1 MKNYLTLLL
10 VLTTTLLFCQHDIKI
25 KFELDTIL
33 NILKVDQQIELVEL
47 KKGKQDSIIL
57 LDWNNSFISKNTAL
71 AKSFA
76 EEYNN
81 KIHFAKEKERGF
93 TAIASIKNAKNN
105 ELNYYRLKGYEDII
119 VVKLDSL
126 DTTIKIKY
134 AIKVPSSK
142 FTGFGYTNSKDYYL
156 QYWHL
161 VPALNLDNWT
171 YYSNKN
177 LNDIPSSKY
186 NISSLEI
193 KTPNNFN
200 ITTELR
206 ETKGELSGSNG
217 FKYSFWES
225 NELYDPKIYIEKE
238 ESYNAIEAGNLVF
251 LKNKNK
257 ESYSLNKS
265 QLNKSTE
272 KVFDFLSKELNI
284 NNENKY
290 IFSDVDYDNNKIYDL
305 NIISKILQVYPENFI
320 YELQLLKVLLSK
332 VLDNSLIINPRSE
345 YWLKDGIQ
353 TYMMISYVEKFYPKI
368 SLAGSLSE
376 FPGLK
381 NLYASKLNYN
391 DKYFLAILHMHR
403 INNTQKL
410 SIPKDSLLKF
420 NETIANNYK
429 SGLLLYNL
437 STKIK
442 KLEFSQIISKT
453 LKMKNENS
461 ALFFK
466 NKINKHYDNNSSYL
480 DSLIDVKN
488 INHLNYYSETITI
501 KKSLN
506 HKPFKIKLVKD
517 IEDPNFNHI
526 YISPIISYKNI
537 YDGVNFGAEIHNKS
551 IFKREF
557 NYKFKPLYSTNSKLL
572 SGSAIIYNSKN
583 IRNKDLFL
591 VNYGIYANIISNNQ
605 NSLANIYSSFIN
617 FNFRKKNNLRSN
629 KRSSLGARF
638 LKITHDGEVITSPEY
653 QIFNLKYTSLNPGLI
668 NHKKWFIDYQLSKD
682 FSKISFS
689 YEFRRLYENNRELNV
704 RVFSGYF
711 INNKYNQTNSYFN
724 YSLDRPT
731 DYLYDYNYYGRS
743 ENNGFFSQ
751 QIIMAEGGFKSKL
764 INSNSNNF
772 ISTINLSSTIWKNLL
787 LYVDLGVLNNKESP
801 QFTFVYDT
809 GLRLNIIADYFEIYF
824 PIKSSENFDLG
835 NSNYKEKIRF
845 LFTFEPDVLLGLF
858 RRKWY

>member
-1 MKNYLTLLL
+1 M
-10 VLTTTLLFCQHDIKI
+10 QIKV
-25 KFELDTIL
+25 ELDTLL
-33 NILKVDQQIELVEL
+33 NILKVDQQIELEES

-57 LDWNNSFISKNTAL
+57 IDWNNSFISKNTAL

-93 TAIASIKNAKNN
+93 TAISSVKDSNNN
-105 ELNYYRLKGYEDII
+105 ELDYYRLNGHEDII

-193 KTPNNFN
+193 KTPNNYK

-206 ETKGELSGSNG
+206 EIKSELSSGNS

-225 NELYDPKIYIEKE
+225 KELYDPKIYIEKE
-238 ESYNAIEAGNLVF
+238 RSFNKIDGSELIF

-257 ESYSLNKS
+257 ESYNLNKS
-265 QLNKSTE
+265 QLKESTK
-272 KVFDFLSKELNI
+272 KVFDFLRKELNI
-284 NNENKY
+284 SNENKF
-290 IFSDVDYDNNKIYDL
+290 IISDVDYNNNKIYDL
-305 NIISKILQVYPENFI
+305 NIISKILQVYPENFN

-332 VLDNSLIINPRSE
+332 VLDNSLITNPRSE

-353 TYMMISYVEKFYPKI
+353 TYIMISYVEEFYPKI
-368 SLAGSLSE
+368 SLAGSLSK

-381 NLYASKLNYN
+381 KLYASKLNYN
-391 DKYFLAILHMHR
+391 DKYFLGILHMHR

-420 NETIANNYK
+420 NERIANNYK

-442 KLEFSQIISKT
+442 KLEFSHIISNT

-461 ALFFK
+461 ALYFK
-466 NKINKHYDNNSSYL
+466 NKINKLFGNNNLYL
-480 DSLIDVKN
+480 DSLIDIEN
-488 INHLNYYSETITI
+488 INHLKYYSKTTTLKE
-501 KKSLN
+501 SLK
-506 HKPFKIKLVKD
+506 HKPFKIKLAKD

-537 YDGVNFGAEIHNKS
+537 YDGVNLGAEIHNKS

-557 NYKFKPLYSTNSKLL
+557 NYKFKPLYSTNSKHL

-591 VNYGIYANIISNNQ
+591 VNYGMYANIISNNQ
-605 NSLANIYSSFIN
+605 NSLAKIYSSFVN
-617 FNFRKKNNLRSN
+617 FNFRKKINLRSN

-638 LKITHDGEVITSPEY
+638 LKISHEGEVITSPEY

-668 NHKKWFIDYQLSKD
+668 NHKKWFIDYQLSEK

-689 YEFRRLYENNRELNV
+689 YEFRKLYENNRELNV
-704 RVFSGYF
+704 RVFTGYF
-711 INNKYNQTNSYFN
+711 IHNNYNQANSYFN

-772 ISTINLSSTIWKNLL
+772 ISTINLSSTIWKNIL
-787 LYVDLGVLNNKESP
+787 LYVDLGLLNNKESP
-801 QFTFVYDT
+801 QFRFVYDT

-824 PIKSSENFDLG
+824 PIKSSESFDLV

>member
-1 MKNYLTLLL
+1 M
-10 VLTTTLLFCQHDIKI
+10 KI
-25 KFELDTIL
+25 KVELDTLL
-33 NILKVDQQIELVEL
+33 NILKVDQQIELEES

-57 LDWNNSFISKNTAL
+57 IDWNNSFISKNTAL

-76 EEYNN
+76 AEYNN

-93 TAIASIKNAKNN
+93 TAISSVKDSNNN
-105 ELNYYRLKGYEDII
+105 ELDYYRLNGHEDII

-193 KTPNNFN
+193 KTPNNYK

-206 ETKGELSGSNG
+206 ETKSELSSGNS

-225 NELYDPKIYIEKE
+225 KELYDPKIYIEKE
-238 ESYNAIEAGNLVF
+238 RSFNKIDGSELVF

-257 ESYSLNKS
+257 ESYNLNKS
-265 QLNKSTE
+265 QLKESTK
-272 KVFDFLSKELNI
+272 KVFDFLRKELNI
-284 NNENKY
+284 SNENKF
-290 IFSDVDYDNNKIYDL
+290 IISDVDYNNNKIYDL
-305 NIISKILQVYPENFI
+305 NIISKILQVYPENFN

-332 VLDNSLIINPRSE
+332 VLDNSLITNPRSE

-353 TYMMISYVEKFYPKI
+353 TYIMISYVEEFYPKI
-368 SLAGSLSE
+368 SLAGSLSK

-381 NLYASKLNYN
+381 KLYASKLNYN
-391 DKYFLAILHMHR
+391 DKYFLGILHMHR

-420 NETIANNYK
+420 NERIANNYK

-442 KLEFSQIISKT
+442 KLEFSNIVSNT

-461 ALFFK
+461 ALYFK
-466 NKINKHYDNNSSYL
+466 NKINKLFGNNNLYL
-480 DSLIDVKN
+480 DSLIDIEN
-488 INHLNYYSETITI
+488 INHLKYYSKTTTL
-501 KKSLN
+501 KGSLK
-506 HKPFKIKLVKD
+506 HKPFKIKLAKD

-537 YDGVNFGAEIHNKS
+537 YDGVNLGAEIHNKS

-557 NYKFKPLYSTNSKLL
+557 NYKFKPLYSTNSKHL

-591 VNYGIYANIISNNQ
+591 VNYGMYANIISNNQ
-605 NSLANIYSSFIN
+605 NSLAKIYSSFVN
-617 FNFRKKNNLRSN
+617 FNFRKKINLRSN

-638 LKITHDGEVITSPEY
+638 LKISHEGEVITSPEY

-668 NHKKWFIDYQLSKD
+668 NHKKWFIDYQLSEK

-689 YEFRRLYENNRELNV
+689 YEFRKLYENNRELNV
-704 RVFSGYF
+704 RVFTGYF
-711 INNKYNQTNSYFN
+711 IHNNYNQANSYFN

-772 ISTINLSSTIWKNLL
+772 TSTINLSSTIWRNLL
-787 LYVDLGVLNNKESP
+787 LYVDLGLLNNKESP
-801 QFTFVYDT
+801 QFRFVYDT

-824 PIKSSENFDLG
+824 PIKSSESFDLV
-835 NSNYKEKIRF
+835 NSNYEEKIRF

>member
-1 MKNYLTLLL
+1 M
-10 VLTTTLLFCQHDIKI
+10 QIKV
-25 KFELDTIL
+25 ELDTLL
-33 NILKVDQQIELVEL
+33 NILKVDQQIELEES

-57 LDWNNSFISKNTAL
+57 IDWNNSFISKNTAL

-93 TAIASIKNAKNN
+93 TAISSVKDSNNN
-105 ELNYYRLKGYEDII
+105 ELDYYRLNGHEDII

-193 KTPNNFN
+193 KTPNNYK

-206 ETKGELSGSNG
+206 ETKSELSSGNS

-225 NELYDPKIYIEKE
+225 KELYDPKIYIEKE
-238 ESYNAIEAGNLVF
+238 RSFNKIDGSELIF

-257 ESYSLNKS
+257 ESYNLNKS
-265 QLNKSTE
+265 QLKESTK
-272 KVFDFLSKELNI
+272 KVFDFLRKELNI
-284 NNENKY
+284 SNENKF
-290 IFSDVDYDNNKIYDL
+290 IISDVDYNNNKIYDL
-305 NIISKILQVYPENFI
+305 NIISKILQVYPENFN

-332 VLDNSLIINPRSE
+332 VLDNSLITNPRSE

-353 TYMMISYVEKFYPKI
+353 TYIMISYVEEFYPKI
-368 SLAGSLSE
+368 SLAGSLSK

-381 NLYASKLNYN
+381 KLYASKLNYN
-391 DKYFLAILHMHR
+391 DKYFLGILHMHR

-420 NETIANNYK
+420 NERIANNYK

-442 KLEFSQIISKT
+442 KLEFSNIVSNT

-461 ALFFK
+461 ALYFK
-466 NKINKHYDNNSSYL
+466 NKINKLFGNNNLYL
-480 DSLIDVKN
+480 DSLIDIEN
-488 INHLNYYSETITI
+488 INHLKYYSKTTTLKE
-501 KKSLN
+501 SLK
-506 HKPFKIKLVKD
+506 HKPFKIKLAKD

-537 YDGVNFGAEIHNKS
+537 YDGVNLGAEIHNKS

-557 NYKFKPLYSTNSKLL
+557 NYKFKPLYSTNSKHL

-591 VNYGIYANIISNNQ
+591 VNYGMYANIISNNQ
-605 NSLANIYSSFIN
+605 NSLAKIYSSFVN
-617 FNFRKKNNLRSN
+617 FNFRKKINLRSN

-638 LKITHDGEVITSPEY
+638 LKISHEGEVITSPEY

-668 NHKKWFIDYQLSKD
+668 NHKKWFIDYQLSEK

-689 YEFRRLYENNRELNV
+689 YEFRKLYENNRELNV
-704 RVFSGYF
+704 RVFTGYF
-711 INNKYNQTNSYFN
+711 IHNNYNQANSYFN

-772 ISTINLSSTIWKNLL
+772 ISTINLSSTIWKNIL
-787 LYVDLGVLNNKESP
+787 LYVDLGLLNNKESP
-801 QFTFVYDT
+801 QFRFVYDT

-824 PIKSSENFDLG
+824 PIKSSESFDLV

>member
-1 MKNYLTLLL
+1 M
-10 VLTTTLLFCQHDIKI
+10 KI
-25 KFELDTIL
+25 KVELDTLL
-33 NILKVDQQIELVEL
+33 NILKVDQQIELEES

-57 LDWNNSFISKNTAL
+57 IDWNNSFISKNTAL

-76 EEYNN
+76 AEYNN

-93 TAIASIKNAKNN
+93 TAISSVKDSNNN
-105 ELNYYRLKGYEDII
+105 ELDYYRLNGHEDII

-193 KTPNNFN
+193 KTPNNYK

-206 ETKGELSGSNG
+206 ETKSELSIGNS

-225 NELYDPKIYIEKE
+225 KELYDPKIYIEKE
-238 ESYNAIEAGNLVF
+238 RSFNKLDGSELIF

-257 ESYSLNKS
+257 ESYNLNKS
-265 QLNKSTE
+265 QLKESTK
-272 KVFDFLSKELNI
+272 KVFDFLRKELNI
-284 NNENKY
+284 SNENKF
-290 IFSDVDYDNNKIYDL
+290 IFSDVDYNNNKIYDL
-305 NIISKILQVYPENFI
+305 NIISKILQVYPENFN

-332 VLDNSLIINPRSE
+332 VLDNSLITNPRSE

-353 TYMMISYVEKFYPKI
+353 TYIMISYVEEFYPKI
-368 SLAGSLSE
+368 SLAGSLSK

-381 NLYASKLNYN
+381 KLYASKLNYN
-391 DKYFLAILHMHR
+391 DKYFLGILHMHR

-420 NETIANNYK
+420 NERIANNYK

-442 KLEFSQIISKT
+442 KLKFSNIVSNT

-461 ALFFK
+461 ALYFK
-466 NKINKHYDNNSSYL
+466 NKINKLFGNNNLYL
-480 DSLIDVKN
+480 DSLIDIEN
-488 INHLNYYSETITI
+488 INHLKYYSKTTTLKE
-501 KKSLN
+501 SLK
-506 HKPFKIKLVKD
+506 HKPFKIKLAKD

-537 YDGVNFGAEIHNKS
+537 YDGVNLGAEIHNKS

-557 NYKFKPLYSTNSKLL
+557 NYKFKPLYSTNSKHL

-591 VNYGIYANIISNNQ
+591 VNYGMYANIISNNQ
-605 NSLANIYSSFIN
+605 NSLAKIYSSFVN
-617 FNFRKKNNLRSN
+617 FNFRKKINLRSN

-638 LKITHDGEVITSPEY
+638 LKISHEGEVITSPEY

-668 NHKKWFIDYQLSKD
+668 NHKKWFIDYQLSEK

-689 YEFRRLYENNRELNV
+689 YEFRKLYENNRELNV
-704 RVFSGYF
+704 RVFTGYF
-711 INNKYNQTNSYFN
+711 IHNNYNQANSYFN

-772 ISTINLSSTIWKNLL
+772 ISTINLSSTIWRNLL
-787 LYVDLGVLNNKESP
+787 LYVDLGLLNNKESP
-801 QFTFVYDT
+801 QFRFVYDT

-824 PIKSSENFDLG
+824 PIKSSESFDLV

>member
-1 MKNYLTLLL
+1 M
-10 VLTTTLLFCQHDIKI
+10 QIKV
-25 KFELDTIL
+25 ELDTLL
-33 NILKVDQQIELVEL
+33 NILKVDQQIELEES

-57 LDWNNSFISKNTAL
+57 IDWNNSFISKNTAL

-76 EEYNN
+76 AEYNN

-93 TAIASIKNAKNN
+93 TAISSVKDSNNN
-105 ELNYYRLKGYEDII
+105 ELDYYRLNGHEDII

-193 KTPNNFN
+193 KTPNNYK

-206 ETKGELSGSNG
+206 EIKSELSIGNS

-225 NELYDPKIYIEKE
+225 KELYDPKIYIEKE
-238 ESYNAIEAGNLVF
+238 RSFNKIDGSELIF

-257 ESYSLNKS
+257 ENYNLNKS
-265 QLNKSTE
+265 QLKESTK
-272 KVFDFLSKELNI
+272 KVFDFLRKELNI
-284 NNENKY
+284 SNENKF
-290 IFSDVDYDNNKIYDL
+290 IISDVDYNNNKIYDL
-305 NIISKILQVYPENFI
+305 NIISKILQVYPENFN

-332 VLDNSLIINPRSE
+332 VLDNSLITNPRSE

-353 TYMMISYVEKFYPKI
+353 TYIMISYVEEFYPKI
-368 SLAGSLSE
+368 SLAGSLSK

-381 NLYASKLNYN
+381 KLYASKLNYN
-391 DKYFLAILHMHR
+391 DKYFLGILHMHR

-420 NETIANNYK
+420 NERIANNYK

-442 KLEFSQIISKT
+442 KLEFSHIISNT

-461 ALFFK
+461 ALYFK
-466 NKINKHYDNNSSYL
+466 NKINKLFGNNNLYL
-480 DSLIDVKN
+480 DSLINIEN
-488 INHLNYYSETITI
+488 INHLKYYSKTTTLKE
-501 KKSLN
+501 SLK
-506 HKPFKIKLVKD
+506 HKPFKIKLAKD

-537 YDGVNFGAEIHNKS
+537 YDGVNLGAEIHNKS

-557 NYKFKPLYSTNSKLL
+557 NYKFKPLYSTNSKHL

-605 NSLANIYSSFIN
+605 NSLAKIYSSFVN
-617 FNFRKKNNLRSN
+617 FNFRKKINLRSN

-638 LKITHDGEVITSPEY
+638 LKISHDGEVITSPEY

-668 NHKKWFIDYQLSKD
+668 NHKKWFIDYQLSEK

-689 YEFRRLYENNRELNV
+689 YEFRKLYENNRELNV
-704 RVFSGYF
+704 RVFTGYF
-711 INNKYNQTNSYFN
+711 IHNNYNQANSYFN

-772 ISTINLSSTIWKNLL
+772 ISTINLSSTIWKNIL
-787 LYVDLGVLNNKESP
+787 LYVDLGLLNNKESP
-801 QFTFVYDT
+801 QFRFVYDT

-824 PIKSSENFDLG
+824 PIKSSESFDLV

>member
-1 MKNYLTLLL
+1 M
-10 VLTTTLLFCQHDIKI
+10 QIKV
-25 KFELDTIL
+25 ELDTLL
-33 NILKVDQQIELVEL
+33 NILKVDQQIELEES

-57 LDWNNSFISKNTAL
+57 IDWNNSFISKNTAL

-76 EEYNN
+76 AEYNN

-93 TAIASIKNAKNN
+93 TAISSVKDSNNN
-105 ELNYYRLKGYEDII
+105 ELDYYRLNGHEDII

-193 KTPNNFN
+193 KTPNNYK

-206 ETKGELSGSNG
+206 EIKSELSIGNS

-225 NELYDPKIYIEKE
+225 KELYDPKIYIEKE
-238 ESYNAIEAGNLVF
+238 RSFNKIDGSELVF

-257 ESYSLNKS
+257 ENYNLNKS
-265 QLNKSTE
+265 QLKESTK
-272 KVFDFLSKELNI
+272 KVFDFLRKELNI
-284 NNENKY
+284 SNENKF
-290 IFSDVDYDNNKIYDL
+290 IISDVDYNNNKIYDL
-305 NIISKILQVYPENFI
+305 NIISKILQVYPENFN

-332 VLDNSLIINPRSE
+332 VLDNSLITNPRSE

-353 TYMMISYVEKFYPKI
+353 TYIMISYVEEFYPKI
-368 SLAGSLSE
+368 SLAGSLSK

-381 NLYASKLNYN
+381 KLYASKLNYN
-391 DKYFLAILHMHR
+391 DKYFLGILHMHR

-420 NETIANNYK
+420 NERIANNYK

-442 KLEFSQIISKT
+442 KLEFSHIISNT

-461 ALFFK
+461 ALYFK
-466 NKINKHYDNNSSYL
+466 NKINKLFGNNNLYL
-480 DSLIDVKN
+480 DSLIDIEN
-488 INHLNYYSETITI
+488 INHLKYYSKTTTLKE
-501 KKSLN
+501 SLK
-506 HKPFKIKLVKD
+506 HKPFKIKLAKD

-537 YDGVNFGAEIHNKS
+537 YDGVNLGAEIHNKS

-557 NYKFKPLYSTNSKLL
+557 NYKFKPLYSTNSKHL

-591 VNYGIYANIISNNQ
+591 VNYGMYANIISNNQ
-605 NSLANIYSSFIN
+605 NSLAKIYSSFVN
-617 FNFRKKNNLRSN
+617 FNFRKKINLRSN

-638 LKITHDGEVITSPEY
+638 LKISHEGEVITSPEY

-668 NHKKWFIDYQLSKD
+668 NHKKWFIDYQLSEK

-689 YEFRRLYENNRELNV
+689 YEFRKLYENNRELNV
-704 RVFSGYF
+704 RVFTGYF
-711 INNKYNQTNSYFN
+711 IHNNYNQANSYFN

-772 ISTINLSSTIWKNLL
+772 ISTINLSSTIWKNIL
-787 LYVDLGVLNNKESP
+787 LYVDLGLLNNKESP
-801 QFTFVYDT
+801 QFRFVYDT

-824 PIKSSENFDLG
+824 PIKSSESFDLV

>member
-1 MKNYLTLLL
+1 M
-10 VLTTTLLFCQHDIKI
+10 KI
-25 KFELDTIL
+25 KVELDTLL
-33 NILKVDQQIELVEL
+33 NILKVDQQIELEES

-57 LDWNNSFISKNTAL
+57 IDWNNSFISKNTAL

-76 EEYNN
+76 AEYNN

-93 TAIASIKNAKNN
+93 TAISSVKDSNNN
-105 ELNYYRLKGYEDII
+105 ELDYYRLNGHEDII

-193 KTPNNFN
+193 KTPNNYK

-206 ETKGELSGSNG
+206 ETKSELSSGNS

-225 NELYDPKIYIEKE
+225 KELYDPKIYIEKE
-238 ESYNAIEAGNLVF
+238 RSFNKIDGSELIF

-257 ESYSLNKS
+257 ESYNLNKS
-265 QLNKSTE
+265 QLKESTK
-272 KVFDFLSKELNI
+272 KVFDFLRKELNI
-284 NNENKY
+284 SNENKF
-290 IFSDVDYDNNKIYDL
+290 IISDVDYNNNKIYDL
-305 NIISKILQVYPENFI
+305 NIISKILQVYPENFN

-332 VLDNSLIINPRSE
+332 VLDNSLITNPRSE

-353 TYMMISYVEKFYPKI
+353 TYIMISYVEEFYPKI
-368 SLAGSLSE
+368 SLAGSLSK

-381 NLYASKLNYN
+381 KLYASKLNYN
-391 DKYFLAILHMHR
+391 DKYFLGILHMHR

-420 NETIANNYK
+420 NERIANNYK

-442 KLEFSQIISKT
+442 KLEFSHIISNT

-461 ALFFK
+461 ALYFK
-466 NKINKHYDNNSSYL
+466 NKINKLFGNNNLYL
-480 DSLIDVKN
+480 DSLIDIEN
-488 INHLNYYSETITI
+488 INHLKYYSKTTTLKE
-501 KKSLN
+501 SLK
-506 HKPFKIKLVKD
+506 HKPFKIKLAKD

-537 YDGVNFGAEIHNKS
+537 YDGVNLGAEIHNKS

-557 NYKFKPLYSTNSKLL
+557 NYKFKPLYSTNSKHL

-591 VNYGIYANIISNNQ
+591 VNYGMYANIISNNQ
-605 NSLANIYSSFIN
+605 NSLAKIYSSFVN
-617 FNFRKKNNLRSN
+617 FNFRKKINLRSN

-638 LKITHDGEVITSPEY
+638 LKISHEGEVITSPEY

-668 NHKKWFIDYQLSKD
+668 NHKKWFIDYQLSEK

-689 YEFRRLYENNRELNV
+689 YEFRKLYENNRELNV
-704 RVFSGYF
+704 RVFTGYF
-711 INNKYNQTNSYFN
+711 IHNNYNQANSYFN

-772 ISTINLSSTIWKNLL
+772 ISTINLSSTIWKNIL
-787 LYVDLGVLNNKESP
+787 LYVDLGLLNNKESP
-801 QFTFVYDT
+801 QFRFVYDT

-824 PIKSSENFDLG
+824 PIKSSESFDLV
-835 NSNYKEKIRF
+835 NSNYEEKIRF

>member
-1 MKNYLTLLL
+1 M
-10 VLTTTLLFCQHDIKI
+10 KI
-25 KFELDTIL
+25 KVELDTLL
-33 NILKVDQQIELVEL
+33 NILKVDQQIELEES

-57 LDWNNSFISKNTAL
+57 IDWNNSFISKNTAL

-93 TAIASIKNAKNN
+93 TAISSVKDGNNN
-105 ELNYYRLKGYEDII
+105 ELDYYRLNGHEDII

-193 KTPNNFN
+193 KTPNNYK

-206 ETKGELSGSNG
+206 ETKSELSSGNS

-225 NELYDPKIYIEKE
+225 KELYDPKIYIEKE
-238 ESYNAIEAGNLVF
+238 RSFNKIDGSELIF

-257 ESYSLNKS
+257 ENYNLNKS
-265 QLNKSTE
+265 QLKESTK
-272 KVFDFLSKELNI
+272 KVFDFLRKELNI
-284 NNENKY
+284 SNENKF
-290 IFSDVDYDNNKIYDL
+290 IFSDVDYNNNKIYDL
-305 NIISKILQVYPENFI
+305 NIISKILQVYPENFN

-332 VLDNSLIINPRSE
+332 VLDNSLITNPRSE

-353 TYMMISYVEKFYPKI
+353 TYIMISYVEQFYPKI
-368 SLAGSLSE
+368 SLAGSLSK

-381 NLYASKLNYN
+381 KLYASKLNYN
-391 DKYFLAILHMHR
+391 DKYFLGILHMHR

-420 NETIANNYK
+420 NERIANNYK

-442 KLEFSQIISKT
+442 KLEFSHIISNT

-461 ALFFK
+461 ALYFK
-466 NKINKHYDNNSSYL
+466 NKINKLFGNNNLYL
-480 DSLIDVKN
+480 DSLIDIEN
-488 INHLNYYSETITI
+488 INHLKYYSKTTTLKE
-501 KKSLN
+501 SLK
-506 HKPFKIKLVKD
+506 HKPFKIKLAKD

-537 YDGVNFGAEIHNKS
+537 YDGVNLGAEIHNKS

-557 NYKFKPLYSTNSKLL
+557 NYKFKPLYSTNSKHL

-605 NSLANIYSSFIN
+605 NSLAKIYSSFVN
-617 FNFRKKNNLRSN
+617 FNFRKKINLRSN

-638 LKITHDGEVITSPEY
+638 LKISHEGEVITSPEY
-653 QIFNLKYTSLNPGLI
+653 QNFNLKYTSLNPGLI
-668 NHKKWFIDYQLSKD
+668 NHKKWFIDYQLSEK

-689 YEFRRLYENNRELNV
+689 YEFRKLYDNNRELNI
-704 RVFSGYF
+704 RVFTGYF
-711 INNKYNQTNSYFN
+711 IHNNYNQANSYFN

-772 ISTINLSSTIWKNLL
+772 ISTINLSSTIWKNIL
-787 LYVDLGVLNNKESP
+787 LYVDLGLLNNKESP
-801 QFTFVYDT
+801 QFRFVYDT

-824 PIKSSENFDLG
+824 PIKSSESFDLV

>member
-1 MKNYLTLLL
+1 M
-10 VLTTTLLFCQHDIKI
+10 QIKV
-25 KFELDTIL
+25 ELDTLL
-33 NILKVDQQIELVEL
+33 NILKVDQQIELEES

-57 LDWNNSFISKNTAL
+57 IDWNNSFISKNTAL

-93 TAIASIKNAKNN
+93 TAISSVKDSNNN
-105 ELNYYRLKGYEDII
+105 ELDYYRLNDHEDII
-119 VVKLDSL
+119 VIKLDSL

-193 KTPNNFN
+193 KTPNNYK

-206 ETKGELSGSNG
+206 ETKSELSSGDS

-225 NELYDPKIYIEKE
+225 KELYDPKIYIEKE
-238 ESYNAIEAGNLVF
+238 RSFNKIDGSELVF

-257 ESYSLNKS
+257 ESYNLNKS
-265 QLNKSTE
+265 QLKESTK
-272 KVFDFLSKELNI
+272 KVFDFLRKELNI
-284 NNENKY
+284 SNENKF
-290 IFSDVDYDNNKIYDL
+290 IISDVDYNNNKIYDL
-305 NIISKILQVYPENFI
+305 NIISKILQVYPESFN

-332 VLDNSLIINPRSE
+332 VLDNSLITNPRSE

-353 TYMMISYVEKFYPKI
+353 TYIMISYVEEFYPKI
-368 SLAGSLSE
+368 SLAGSLSK

-381 NLYASKLNYN
+381 KLYASKLNYN
-391 DKYFLAILHMHR
+391 DKYFLGILHMHR

-420 NETIANNYK
+420 NERIANNYK

-442 KLEFSQIISKT
+442 KLEFSHIISNT

-461 ALFFK
+461 ALYFK
-466 NKINKHYDNNSSYL
+466 NKINKLFGNNNLYL
-480 DSLIDVKN
+480 DSLIDIEN
-488 INHLNYYSETITI
+488 INHLKYYSKTTTLKE
-501 KKSLN
+501 SLK
-506 HKPFKIKLVKD
+506 HKPFKIKLAKD

-537 YDGVNFGAEIHNKS
+537 YDGVNLGAEIHNKS

-557 NYKFKPLYSTNSKLL
+557 NYKFKPLYSTNSKHL

-591 VNYGIYANIISNNQ
+591 VNYGMYANIISNNQ
-605 NSLANIYSSFIN
+605 NSLAKIYSSFVN
-617 FNFRKKNNLRSN
+617 FNFRKKINLRSN

-638 LKITHDGEVITSPEY
+638 LKISHDGEVITSPEY

-668 NHKKWFIDYQLSKD
+668 NHKKWFIDYQLSEK

-689 YEFRRLYENNRELNV
+689 YEFRKLYENNRELNV
-704 RVFSGYF
+704 RVFTGYF
-711 INNKYNQTNSYFN
+711 IHNNYNQANSYFN

-772 ISTINLSSTIWKNLL
+772 ISTINLSSTIWKNIL
-787 LYVDLGVLNNKESP
+787 LYVDLGLLNNKESP
-801 QFTFVYDT
+801 QFRFVYDT

-824 PIKSSENFDLG
+824 PIKSSESFDLV

>member
-1 MKNYLTLLL
+1 M
-10 VLTTTLLFCQHDIKI
+10 KI
-25 KFELDTIL
+25 KVELDTLL
-33 NILKVDQQIELVEL
+33 NILKVDQQIELEES

-57 LDWNNSFISKNTAL
+57 IDWNNSFISKNTAL

-76 EEYNN
+76 AEYNN

-93 TAIASIKNAKNN
+93 TAISSVKDSNNN
-105 ELNYYRLKGYEDII
+105 ELDYYRLNGHEDII

-193 KTPNNFN
+193 KTPNNYK

-206 ETKGELSGSNG
+206 ETKSELSSGNS

-225 NELYDPKIYIEKE
+225 KELYDPKIYIEKE
-238 ESYNAIEAGNLVF
+238 RSFNKIDGSELVF

-257 ESYSLNKS
+257 ESYNLNKS
-265 QLNKSTE
+265 QLKESTK
-272 KVFDFLSKELNI
+272 KVFDFLRKELNI
-284 NNENKY
+284 SNENKF
-290 IFSDVDYDNNKIYDL
+290 IISDVDYKNNKIYDL
-305 NIISKILQVYPENFI
+305 NIISKILQVYPESFN

-332 VLDNSLIINPRSE
+332 VLDNSLITNPRSE

-353 TYMMISYVEKFYPKI
+353 TYIMISYVEEFYPKI
-368 SLAGSLSE
+368 SLAGSLSK

-381 NLYASKLNYN
+381 KLYASKLNYN
-391 DKYFLAILHMHR
+391 DKYFLGILHMHR

-420 NETIANNYK
+420 NERIANNYK

-442 KLEFSQIISKT
+442 KLKFSNIVSNT

-461 ALFFK
+461 ALYFK
-466 NKINKHYDNNSSYL
+466 NKINKLFGNNNLYL
-480 DSLIDVKN
+480 DSLIDIEN
-488 INHLNYYSETITI
+488 INHLKYYSKTTTLKE
-501 KKSLN
+501 SLK
-506 HKPFKIKLVKD
+506 HKPFKIKLAKD

-537 YDGVNFGAEIHNKS
+537 YDGVNLGAEIHNKS

-557 NYKFKPLYSTNSKLL
+557 NYKFKPLYSTNSKHL

-591 VNYGIYANIISNNQ
+591 VNYGMYANIISNNQ
-605 NSLANIYSSFIN
+605 NSLAKIYSSFVN
-617 FNFRKKNNLRSN
+617 FNFRKKINLRSN

-638 LKITHDGEVITSPEY
+638 LKISHEGEVITSPEY

-668 NHKKWFIDYQLSKD
+668 NHKKWFIDYQLSEK

-689 YEFRRLYENNRELNV
+689 YEFRKLYENNRELNV
-704 RVFSGYF
+704 RVFTGYF
-711 INNKYNQTNSYFN
+711 IHNNYNQANSYFN

-772 ISTINLSSTIWKNLL
+772 ISTINLSSTIWRNLL
-787 LYVDLGVLNNKESP
+787 LYVDLGLLNNKESP
-801 QFTFVYDT
+801 QFRFVYDT

-824 PIKSSENFDLG
+824 PIKSSESFDLV

>member
-1 MKNYLTLLL
+1 M
-10 VLTTTLLFCQHDIKI
+10 QIKV
-25 KFELDTIL
+25 ELDTLL
-33 NILKVDQQIELVEL
+33 NILKVDQQIELEES

-57 LDWNNSFISKNTAL
+57 IDWNNSFISKNTAL

-93 TAIASIKNAKNN
+93 TAISSVKDSNNN
-105 ELNYYRLKGYEDII
+105 ELDYYRLNGHEDII

-193 KTPNNFN
+193 KTPNNYK

-206 ETKGELSGSNG
+206 ETKSELSSGNS

-225 NELYDPKIYIEKE
+225 KELYDPKIYIEKE
-238 ESYNAIEAGNLVF
+238 RSFNKIDGSKLIF

-257 ESYSLNKS
+257 ESYNLNKS
-265 QLNKSTE
+265 QLKESTK
-272 KVFDFLSKELNI
+272 KVFDFLRKELNI
-284 NNENKY
+284 SNENKF
-290 IFSDVDYDNNKIYDL
+290 IFSDLDYNNNKIYDL
-305 NIISKILQVYPENFI
+305 NIISKILQVYPENFN

-332 VLDNSLIINPRSE
+332 VLDNSLITNPRSE

-353 TYMMISYVEKFYPKI
+353 TYIMISYVEEFYPKI
-368 SLAGSLSE
+368 SLAGSLSK

-381 NLYASKLNYN
+381 KLYASKLNYN
-391 DKYFLAILHMHR
+391 DKYFLGILHMHR

-420 NETIANNYK
+420 NERIANNYK

-442 KLEFSQIISKT
+442 KLEFSHIISNT

-461 ALFFK
+461 ALYFK
-466 NKINKHYDNNSSYL
+466 NKINKLFGNNNLYL
-480 DSLIDVKN
+480 DSLIDIEN
-488 INHLNYYSETITI
+488 INHLKYYSKTTTLKE
-501 KKSLN
+501 SLK
-506 HKPFKIKLVKD
+506 HKPFKIKLAKD

-537 YDGVNFGAEIHNKS
+537 YDGVNLGAEIHNKS

-557 NYKFKPLYSTNSKLL
+557 NYKFKPLYSTNSKHL

-591 VNYGIYANIISNNQ
+591 VNYGMYANIISNNQ
-605 NSLANIYSSFIN
+605 NSLAKIYSSFVN
-617 FNFRKKNNLRSN
+617 FNFRKKINLRSN

-638 LKITHDGEVITSPEY
+638 LKISHEGEVITSPEY

-668 NHKKWFIDYQLSKD
+668 NHKKWFIDYQLSEK

-689 YEFRRLYENNRELNV
+689 YEFRKLYENNRELNV
-704 RVFSGYF
+704 RVFTGYF
-711 INNKYNQTNSYFN
+711 IHNNYNQANSYFN

-772 ISTINLSSTIWKNLL
+772 ISTINLSSTIWKNIL
-787 LYVDLGVLNNKESP
+787 LYVDLGLLNNKESP
-801 QFTFVYDT
+801 QFRFVYDT

-824 PIKSSENFDLG
+824 PIKSSESFDLV
-835 NSNYKEKIRF
+835 NSNYEEKIRF

>member
-1 MKNYLTLLL
+1 M
-10 VLTTTLLFCQHDIKI
+10 QIKV
-25 KFELDTIL
+25 ELDTLL
-33 NILKVDQQIELVEL
+33 NILKVDQQIELEES

-57 LDWNNSFISKNTAL
+57 IDWNNSFISKNTAL

-76 EEYNN
+76 AEYNN

-93 TAIASIKNAKNN
+93 TAISSVKDSNNN
-105 ELNYYRLKGYEDII
+105 ELDYYRLNGHEDII

-193 KTPNNFN
+193 KTPNNYK

-206 ETKGELSGSNG
+206 ETKSELSSGNS

-225 NELYDPKIYIEKE
+225 KELYDPKIYIEKE
-238 ESYNAIEAGNLVF
+238 RSFNKIDGSELIF

-257 ESYSLNKS
+257 ESYNLNKS
-265 QLNKSTE
+265 QLKESTK
-272 KVFDFLSKELNI
+272 KVFDFLRKELNI
-284 NNENKY
+284 SNENKF
-290 IFSDVDYDNNKIYDL
+290 IISDVDYNNNKIYDL
-305 NIISKILQVYPENFI
+305 NIISKILQVYPENFN

-332 VLDNSLIINPRSE
+332 VLDNSLITNQRSE

-353 TYMMISYVEKFYPKI
+353 TYIMISYVEEFYPKI
-368 SLAGSLSE
+368 SLAGSLSK

-381 NLYASKLNYN
+381 KLYASKLNYN
-391 DKYFLAILHMHR
+391 DKYFLGILHMHR

-420 NETIANNYK
+420 NERIANNYK

-442 KLEFSQIISKT
+442 KLEFSNIVSNT

-461 ALFFK
+461 ALYFK
-466 NKINKHYDNNSSYL
+466 NKINKLFGNNNLYL
-480 DSLIDVKN
+480 DSLIDIEN
-488 INHLNYYSETITI
+488 INHLKYYSKTTTLKE
-501 KKSLN
+501 SLK
-506 HKPFKIKLVKD
+506 HKPFKIKLAKD

-537 YDGVNFGAEIHNKS
+537 YDGVNLGAEIHNKS

-557 NYKFKPLYSTNSKLL
+557 NYKFKPLYSTNSKHL

-591 VNYGIYANIISNNQ
+591 VNYGMYANIISNNQ
-605 NSLANIYSSFIN
+605 NSLAKIYSSFVN
-617 FNFRKKNNLRSN
+617 FNFRKKINLRSN

-638 LKITHDGEVITSPEY
+638 LKISHDGEVITSPEY

-668 NHKKWFIDYQLSKD
+668 NHKKWFIDYQLSEK

-689 YEFRRLYENNRELNV
+689 YEFRKLYENNRELNV
-704 RVFSGYF
+704 RVFTGYF
-711 INNKYNQTNSYFN
+711 IHNNYNQANSYFN

-772 ISTINLSSTIWKNLL
+772 ISTINLSSTIWRNLL
-787 LYVDLGVLNNKESP
+787 LYVDLGLLNNKESP
-801 QFTFVYDT
+801 QFRFVYDT

-824 PIKSSENFDLG
+824 PIKSSESFDLV

>member
-1 MKNYLTLLL
+1 M
-10 VLTTTLLFCQHDIKI
+10 KI
-25 KFELDTIL
+25 KVELDTLL
-33 NILKVDQQIELVEL
+33 NILKVDQQIELEES

-57 LDWNNSFISKNTAL
+57 IDWNNSFISKNTAL

-76 EEYNN
+76 AEYNN

-93 TAIASIKNAKNN
+93 TAISSVKDCNNN
-105 ELNYYRLKGYEDII
+105 ELDYYRLNGHEDII

-193 KTPNNFN
+193 KTPNNYK

-206 ETKGELSGSNG
+206 ETKSELSSGNS

-225 NELYDPKIYIEKE
+225 KELYDPKIYIEKE
-238 ESYNAIEAGNLVF
+238 RSFNKIDGSELIF

-257 ESYSLNKS
+257 ENYNLNKS
-265 QLNKSTE
+265 QLKESTK
-272 KVFDFLSKELNI
+272 KVFDFLRKELNI
-284 NNENKY
+284 SNKNKF
-290 IFSDVDYDNNKIYDL
+290 IFSDVDYNNNKIYDL
-305 NIISKILQVYPENFI
+305 NIISKILQVYPENFN

-332 VLDNSLIINPRSE
+332 VLDNSLITNPRSE

-353 TYMMISYVEKFYPKI
+353 TYIMISYVEEFYPKI
-368 SLAGSLSE
+368 SLAGSLSK

-381 NLYASKLNYN
+381 KLYASKLNYN
-391 DKYFLAILHMHR
+391 DKYFIGILHMHR

-420 NETIANNYK
+420 NERIANNYK

-437 STKIK
+437 SSKIK
-442 KLEFSQIISKT
+442 KLEFSHIISNT

-461 ALFFK
+461 ALYFK
-466 NKINKHYDNNSSYL
+466 NKINKLFGNNNLYL
-480 DSLIDVKN
+480 DSLIDIEN
-488 INHLNYYSETITI
+488 INHLKYYSKTTTLKE
-501 KKSLN
+501 SLK
-506 HKPFKIKLVKD
+506 HKPFKIKLAKD

-537 YDGVNFGAEIHNKS
+537 YDGVNLGAEIHNKS

-557 NYKFKPLYSTNSKLL
+557 NYKFKPLYSTNSKHL

-591 VNYGIYANIISNNQ
+591 VNYGMYANIISNNQ
-605 NSLANIYSSFIN
+605 NSLAKIYSSFVN
-617 FNFRKKNNLRSN
+617 FNFRKKINLRSN

-638 LKITHDGEVITSPEY
+638 LKISHEGEVITSPEY

-668 NHKKWFIDYQLSKD
+668 NHKKWFIDYQLSEK

-689 YEFRRLYENNRELNV
+689 YEFRKLYENNRELNV
-704 RVFSGYF
+704 RVFTGYF
-711 INNKYNQTNSYFN
+711 IHNNYNQANSYFN

-772 ISTINLSSTIWKNLL
+772 ISTINLSSTIWKNIL
-787 LYVDLGVLNNKESP
+787 LYVDLGLLNNKESP
-801 QFTFVYDT
+801 QFRFVYDT

-824 PIKSSENFDLG
+824 PIKSSESFDLV

>member
-1 MKNYLTLLL
+1 M
-10 VLTTTLLFCQHDIKI
+10 KI
-25 KFELDTIL
+25 KVELDTLL
-33 NILKVDQQIELVEL
+33 NILKVDQQIELEES

-57 LDWNNSFISKNTAL
+57 IDWNNSFISKNTAL

-76 EEYNN
+76 AEYNN

-93 TAIASIKNAKNN
+93 TAISSVKDSNNN
-105 ELNYYRLKGYEDII
+105 ELDYYRLNGHEDII

-193 KTPNNFN
+193 KTPNNYK

-206 ETKGELSGSNG
+206 ETKSELSSGNS

-225 NELYDPKIYIEKE
+225 KELYDPKIYIEKE
-238 ESYNAIEAGNLVF
+238 RSFNKIDGSELVF

-257 ESYSLNKS
+257 ESYNLNKS
-265 QLNKSTE
+265 QLKESTK
-272 KVFDFLSKELNI
+272 KVFDFLRKELNI
-284 NNENKY
+284 SNENKF
-290 IFSDVDYDNNKIYDL
+290 IISDVDYNNNKIYDL
-305 NIISKILQVYPENFI
+305 NIISKILQVYPENFN

-332 VLDNSLIINPRSE
+332 VLDNSLITNPRSE

-353 TYMMISYVEKFYPKI
+353 TYIMISYVEEFYPKI
-368 SLAGSLSE
+368 SLAGSLSK

-381 NLYASKLNYN
+381 KLYASKLNYN
-391 DKYFLAILHMHR
+391 DKYFLGILHMHR

-420 NETIANNYK
+420 NERIANNYK

-442 KLEFSQIISKT
+442 KLKFSNIVSNT

-461 ALFFK
+461 ALYFK
-466 NKINKHYDNNSSYL
+466 NKINKLFGNNNLYL
-480 DSLIDVKN
+480 DSLIDIEN
-488 INHLNYYSETITI
+488 INHLKYYSKTTTLKE
-501 KKSLN
+501 SLK
-506 HKPFKIKLVKD
+506 HKPFKIKLAKD

-537 YDGVNFGAEIHNKS
+537 YDGVNLGAEIHNKS

-557 NYKFKPLYSTNSKLL
+557 NYKFKPLYSTNSKHL

-605 NSLANIYSSFIN
+605 NSLAKIYSSFVN
-617 FNFRKKNNLRSN
+617 FNFRKKINLRSN

-638 LKITHDGEVITSPEY
+638 LKISHEGEVITSPEY

-668 NHKKWFIDYQLSKD
+668 NHKKWFIDYQLSEK

-689 YEFRRLYENNRELNV
+689 YEFRKLYENNRELNV
-704 RVFSGYF
+704 RVFTGYF
-711 INNKYNQTNSYFN
+711 IHNNYNQANSYFN

-772 ISTINLSSTIWKNLL
+772 TSTINLSSTIWRNLL
-787 LYVDLGVLNNKESP
+787 LYVDLGLLNNKESP
-801 QFTFVYDT
+801 QFRFVYDT

-824 PIKSSENFDLG
+824 PIKSSESFDLV

>member
-1 MKNYLTLLL
+1 M
-10 VLTTTLLFCQHDIKI
+10 QIKV
-25 KFELDTIL
+25 ELDTLL
-33 NILKVDQQIELVEL
+33 NILKVDQQIELEES

-57 LDWNNSFISKNTAL
+57 IDWNNSFISKNTAL

-76 EEYNN
+76 AEYNN

-93 TAIASIKNAKNN
+93 TAISSVKDSNNN
-105 ELNYYRLKGYEDII
+105 ELDYYRLNGHEDII

-193 KTPNNFN
+193 KTPNNYK

-206 ETKGELSGSNG
+206 ETKSELSSGNS

-225 NELYDPKIYIEKE
+225 KELYDPKIYIEKE
-238 ESYNAIEAGNLVF
+238 RSFNKIDGSELVF

-257 ESYSLNKS
+257 ESYNLNKS
-265 QLNKSTE
+265 QLKESTK
-272 KVFDFLSKELNI
+272 KVFDFLRKELNI
-284 NNENKY
+284 SNENKF
-290 IFSDVDYDNNKIYDL
+290 IISDVDYNNNKIYDL
-305 NIISKILQVYPENFI
+305 NIISKILQVYPENFN

-332 VLDNSLIINPRSE
+332 VLDNSLITNPRSE

-353 TYMMISYVEKFYPKI
+353 TYIMISYVEEFYPKI
-368 SLAGSLSE
+368 SLAGSLSK

-381 NLYASKLNYN
+381 KLYASKLNYN
-391 DKYFLAILHMHR
+391 DKYFLGILHMHR

-420 NETIANNYK
+420 NERIANNYK

-442 KLEFSQIISKT
+442 KLEFSNIVSNT

-461 ALFFK
+461 ALYFK
-466 NKINKHYDNNSSYL
+466 NKINKLFGNNNLYL
-480 DSLIDVKN
+480 DSLIDIEN
-488 INHLNYYSETITI
+488 INHLKYYSKTTTLKE
-501 KKSLN
+501 SLK
-506 HKPFKIKLVKD
+506 HKPFKIKLAKD

-537 YDGVNFGAEIHNKS
+537 YDGVNLGAEIHNKS

-557 NYKFKPLYSTNSKLL
+557 NYKFKPLYSTNSKHL

-591 VNYGIYANIISNNQ
+591 VNYGMYANIISNNQ
-605 NSLANIYSSFIN
+605 NSLAKIYSSFVN
-617 FNFRKKNNLRSN
+617 FNFRKKINLRSN

-638 LKITHDGEVITSPEY
+638 LKISHDGEVITSPEY

-668 NHKKWFIDYQLSKD
+668 NHKKWFIDYQLSEK

-689 YEFRRLYENNRELNV
+689 YEFRKLYENNRELNV
-704 RVFSGYF
+704 RVFTGYF
-711 INNKYNQTNSYFN
+711 IHNNYNQANSYFN

-772 ISTINLSSTIWKNLL
+772 ISTINLSSTIWRNLL
-787 LYVDLGVLNNKESP
+787 LYVDLGLLNNKESP
-801 QFTFVYDT
+801 QFRFVYDT

-824 PIKSSENFDLG
+824 PIKSSESFDLV
-835 NSNYKEKIRF
+835 NSNYEEKIRF

>member
-1 MKNYLTLLL
+1 M
-10 VLTTTLLFCQHDIKI
+10 QIKV
-25 KFELDTIL
+25 ELDTLL
-33 NILKVDQQIELVEL
+33 NILKVDQQIELEES

-57 LDWNNSFISKNTAL
+57 IDWNNSFISKNTAL

-93 TAIASIKNAKNN
+93 TAISSVKDSNNN
-105 ELNYYRLKGYEDII
+105 ELDYYRLNGHEDII

-193 KTPNNFN
+193 KTPNNYK

-206 ETKGELSGSNG
+206 EIKSELSIGNS

-225 NELYDPKIYIEKE
+225 KELYDPKIYIEKE
-238 ESYNAIEAGNLVF
+238 RSFNKIDGSELVF

-257 ESYSLNKS
+257 ENYNLNKS
-265 QLNKSTE
+265 QLKESTK
-272 KVFDFLSKELNI
+272 KVFDFLRKELNI
-284 NNENKY
+284 SNENKF
-290 IFSDVDYDNNKIYDL
+290 IISDVDYNNNKIYDL
-305 NIISKILQVYPENFI
+305 NIISKILQVYPENFN

-332 VLDNSLIINPRSE
+332 VLDNSLITNPRSE

-353 TYMMISYVEKFYPKI
+353 TYIMISYVEEFYPKI
-368 SLAGSLSE
+368 SLAGSLSK

-381 NLYASKLNYN
+381 KLYASKLNYN
-391 DKYFLAILHMHR
+391 DKYFLGILHMHR

-420 NETIANNYK
+420 NERIANNYK

-442 KLEFSQIISKT
+442 KLEFSHIISNT

-461 ALFFK
+461 ALYFK
-466 NKINKHYDNNSSYL
+466 NKINKLFGNNNLYL
-480 DSLIDVKN
+480 DSLIDIEN
-488 INHLNYYSETITI
+488 INHLKYYSKTTTLKE
-501 KKSLN
+501 SLK
-506 HKPFKIKLVKD
+506 HKPFKIKLAKD

-537 YDGVNFGAEIHNKS
+537 YDGVNLGAEIHNKS

-557 NYKFKPLYSTNSKLL
+557 NYKFKPLYSTNSKHL

-591 VNYGIYANIISNNQ
+591 VNYGMYANIISNNQ
-605 NSLANIYSSFIN
+605 NSLAKIYSSFVN
-617 FNFRKKNNLRSN
+617 FNFRKKINLRSN

-638 LKITHDGEVITSPEY
+638 LKISHEGEVITSPEY

-668 NHKKWFIDYQLSKD
+668 NHKKWFIDYQLSEK

-689 YEFRRLYENNRELNV
+689 YEFRKLYENNRELNV
-704 RVFSGYF
+704 RVFTGYF
-711 INNKYNQTNSYFN
+711 IHNNYNQANSYFN

-772 ISTINLSSTIWKNLL
+772 ISTINLSSTIWKNIL
-787 LYVDLGVLNNKESP
+787 LYVDLGLLNNKESP
-801 QFTFVYDT
+801 QFRFVYDT

-824 PIKSSENFDLG
+824 PIKSSESFDLV

>member
-1 MKNYLTLLL
+1 M
-10 VLTTTLLFCQHDIKI
+10 KI
-25 KFELDTIL
+25 KVELDTLL
-33 NILKVDQQIELVEL
+33 NILKVDQQIELEES

-57 LDWNNSFISKNTAL
+57 IDWNNSFISKNTAL

-76 EEYNN
+76 AEYNN

-93 TAIASIKNAKNN
+93 TAISSVKDSNNN
-105 ELNYYRLKGYEDII
+105 ELDYYRLNGHEDII

-193 KTPNNFN
+193 KTPNNYK

-206 ETKGELSGSNG
+206 ETKSELSSGNS

-225 NELYDPKIYIEKE
+225 KELYDPKIYIEKE
-238 ESYNAIEAGNLVF
+238 RSFNKIDGSELIF

-257 ESYSLNKS
+257 ESYNLNKS
-265 QLNKSTE
+265 QLKESTK
-272 KVFDFLSKELNI
+272 KVFDFLRKELNI
-284 NNENKY
+284 SNENKF
-290 IFSDVDYDNNKIYDL
+290 IISDVDYNNNKIYDL
-305 NIISKILQVYPENFI
+305 NIISKILQVYPENFN

-332 VLDNSLIINPRSE
+332 VLDNSLITNPRSE

-353 TYMMISYVEKFYPKI
+353 TYIMISYVEEFYPKI
-368 SLAGSLSE
+368 SLAGSLSK

-381 NLYASKLNYN
+381 KLYASKLNYN
-391 DKYFLAILHMHR
+391 DKYFLGILHMHR

-420 NETIANNYK
+420 NERIANNYK

-442 KLEFSQIISKT
+442 KLEFSHIISNT

-461 ALFFK
+461 ALYFK
-466 NKINKHYDNNSSYL
+466 NKINKLFGNNNLYL
-480 DSLIDVKN
+480 DSLIDIEN
-488 INHLNYYSETITI
+488 INHLKYYSKTTTLKE
-501 KKSLN
+501 SLK
-506 HKPFKIKLVKD
+506 HKPFKIKLAKD

-537 YDGVNFGAEIHNKS
+537 YDGVNLGAEIHNKS

-557 NYKFKPLYSTNSKLL
+557 NYKFKPLYSTNSKHL

-591 VNYGIYANIISNNQ
+591 VNYGMYANIISNNQ
-605 NSLANIYSSFIN
+605 NSLAKIYSSFVN
-617 FNFRKKNNLRSN
+617 FNFRKKINLRSN

-638 LKITHDGEVITSPEY
+638 LKISHEGEVITSPEY
-653 QIFNLKYTSLNPGLI
+653 QILNLKYTSLNPGLI
-668 NHKKWFIDYQLSKD
+668 NHKKWFIDYQLSEK

-689 YEFRRLYENNRELNV
+689 YEFRKLYDNNRELNI
-704 RVFSGYF
+704 RVFTGYF
-711 INNKYNQTNSYFN
+711 IHNNYNQANSYFN

-772 ISTINLSSTIWKNLL
+772 ISTINLSSTIWRNLL
-787 LYVDLGVLNNKESP
+787 LYVDLGLLNNKESP
-801 QFTFVYDT
+801 QFRFVYDT

-824 PIKSSENFDLG
+824 PIKSSESFDLV

>member
-1 MKNYLTLLL
+1 M
-10 VLTTTLLFCQHDIKI
+10 KI
-25 KFELDTIL
+25 KVELDTLL
-33 NILKVDQQIELVEL
+33 NILKVDQQIELEES

-57 LDWNNSFISKNTAL
+57 IDWNNSFISKNTAL

-76 EEYNN
+76 AEYNN

-93 TAIASIKNAKNN
+93 TAISSVKDSNNN
-105 ELNYYRLKGYEDII
+105 ELDYYRLNGHEDII

-193 KTPNNFN
+193 KTPNNYK

-206 ETKGELSGSNG
+206 ETKSELSIGNS

-225 NELYDPKIYIEKE
+225 KELYDPKIYIEKE
-238 ESYNAIEAGNLVF
+238 RSFNKIDGSELIF

-257 ESYSLNKS
+257 ENYNLNKS
-265 QLNKSTE
+265 QLKESTK
-272 KVFDFLSKELNI
+272 KVFDFLRKELNI
-284 NNENKY
+284 SNENKF
-290 IFSDVDYDNNKIYDL
+290 IISDVDYNNNKIYDL
-305 NIISKILQVYPENFI
+305 NIISKILQVYPENFN

-332 VLDNSLIINPRSE
+332 VLDNSLITNPRSE

-353 TYMMISYVEKFYPKI
+353 TYIMISYVEEFYPKI
-368 SLAGSLSE
+368 SLAGSLSK

-381 NLYASKLNYN
+381 KLYASKLNYN
-391 DKYFLAILHMHR
+391 DKYFLGILHMHR

-420 NETIANNYK
+420 NERIANNYK
-429 SGLLLYNL
+429 SGLLLYDL

-442 KLEFSQIISKT
+442 KLEFSHIISNT

-461 ALFFK
+461 ALYFK
-466 NKINKHYDNNSSYL
+466 NKINKLFGNNNLYL
-480 DSLIDVKN
+480 DSLIDIEN
-488 INHLNYYSETITI
+488 INHLKYYSKTTTLKE
-501 KKSLN
+501 SLK
-506 HKPFKIKLVKD
+506 HKPFKIKLAKD

-537 YDGVNFGAEIHNKS
+537 YDGVNLGAEIHNKS

-557 NYKFKPLYSTNSKLL
+557 NYKFKPLYSTNSKHL

-605 NSLANIYSSFIN
+605 NSLAKIYSSFVN
-617 FNFRKKNNLRSN
+617 FNFRKKINLRSN

-638 LKITHDGEVITSPEY
+638 LKISHEGEVITSPEY

-668 NHKKWFIDYQLSKD
+668 NHKKWFIDYQLSEK

-689 YEFRRLYENNRELNV
+689 YEFRKLYENNRELNV
-704 RVFSGYF
+704 RVFTGYF
-711 INNKYNQTNSYFN
+711 IHNNYNQANSYFN

-772 ISTINLSSTIWKNLL
+772 ISTINLSSTIWKNIL
-787 LYVDLGVLNNKESP
+787 LYVDLGLLNNKESP
-801 QFTFVYDT
+801 QFRFVYDT

-824 PIKSSENFDLG
+824 PIKSSESFDLV

>member
-1 MKNYLTLLL
+1 M
-10 VLTTTLLFCQHDIKI
+10 KI
-25 KFELDTIL
+25 KVELDTLL
-33 NILKVDQQIELVEL
+33 NILKVDQQIELEES

-57 LDWNNSFISKNTAL
+57 IDWNNSFISKNTAL

-76 EEYNN
+76 AEYNN

-93 TAIASIKNAKNN
+93 TAISSVKDSNNN
-105 ELNYYRLKGYEDII
+105 ELDYYRLNGHEDII

-193 KTPNNFN
+193 KTPNNYK

-206 ETKGELSGSNG
+206 ETKSELSSGNS

-225 NELYDPKIYIEKE
+225 KELYDPKIYIEKE
-238 ESYNAIEAGNLVF
+238 RSFNKIDGSELVF
-251 LKNKNK
+251 LENKNK
-257 ESYSLNKS
+257 ESYNLNKS
-265 QLNKSTE
+265 QLKESTK
-272 KVFDFLSKELNI
+272 KVFDFLRKELNI
-284 NNENKY
+284 SNENKF
-290 IFSDVDYDNNKIYDL
+290 IISDVDYNNNKIYDL
-305 NIISKILQVYPENFI
+305 NIISKILQVYPENFN

-332 VLDNSLIINPRSE
+332 VLDNSLITNPRSE

-353 TYMMISYVEKFYPKI
+353 TYIMISYVEEFYPKI
-368 SLAGSLSE
+368 SLAGSLSK

-381 NLYASKLNYN
+381 KLYASKLNYN
-391 DKYFLAILHMHR
+391 DKYFLGILHMHR

-420 NETIANNYK
+420 NERIANNYK

-442 KLEFSQIISKT
+442 KLEFSNIVSNT

-461 ALFFK
+461 ALYFK
-466 NKINKHYDNNSSYL
+466 NKINKLFGNNNLYL
-480 DSLIDVKN
+480 DSLIDIEN
-488 INHLNYYSETITI
+488 INHLKYYSKTTTL
-501 KKSLN
+501 KGSLK
-506 HKPFKIKLVKD
+506 HKPFKIKLAKD

-537 YDGVNFGAEIHNKS
+537 YDGVNLGAEIHNKS

-557 NYKFKPLYSTNSKLL
+557 NYKFKPLYSTNSKHL

-591 VNYGIYANIISNNQ
+591 VNYGMYANIISNNQ
-605 NSLANIYSSFIN
+605 NSLAKIYSSFVN
-617 FNFRKKNNLRSN
+617 FNFRKKINLRSN

-638 LKITHDGEVITSPEY
+638 LKISHEGEVITSPEY

-668 NHKKWFIDYQLSKD
+668 NHKKWFIDYQLSEK

-689 YEFRRLYENNRELNV
+689 YEFRKLYENNRELNV
-704 RVFSGYF
+704 RVFTGYF
-711 INNKYNQTNSYFN
+711 IHNNYNQANSYFN

-772 ISTINLSSTIWKNLL
+772 TSTINLSSTIWRNLL
-787 LYVDLGVLNNKESP
+787 LYVDLGLLNNKESP
-801 QFTFVYDT
+801 QFRFVYDT

-824 PIKSSENFDLG
+824 PIKSSESFDLV
-835 NSNYKEKIRF
+835 NSNYEEKIRF

>member
-1 MKNYLTLLL
+1 M
-10 VLTTTLLFCQHDIKI
+10 QIKV
-25 KFELDTIL
+25 ELDTLL
-33 NILKVDQQIELVEL
+33 NILKVDQQIELEES

-57 LDWNNSFISKNTAL
+57 IDWNNSFISKNTAL

-93 TAIASIKNAKNN
+93 TAISSVKDSNNN
-105 ELNYYRLKGYEDII
+105 ELDYYRLNGHEDII

-193 KTPNNFN
+193 KTPNNYK

-206 ETKGELSGSNG
+206 ETKSELSSGNS

-225 NELYDPKIYIEKE
+225 KELYDPKIYIEKE
-238 ESYNAIEAGNLVF
+238 RSFNKIDGSELIF
-251 LKNKNK
+251 FKNKNK
-257 ESYSLNKS
+257 ESYNLNKS
-265 QLNKSTE
+265 QLKESTK
-272 KVFDFLSKELNI
+272 KVFDFLRKELNI
-284 NNENKY
+284 SNENKF
-290 IFSDVDYDNNKIYDL
+290 IISDVDYNNNKIYDL
-305 NIISKILQVYPENFI
+305 NIISKILQVYPENFN

-332 VLDNSLIINPRSE
+332 VLDNSLITNPRSE

-353 TYMMISYVEKFYPKI
+353 TYIMISYVEEFYPKI
-368 SLAGSLSE
+368 SLAGSLSK

-381 NLYASKLNYN
+381 KLYASKLNYN
-391 DKYFLAILHMHR
+391 DKYFLGILHMHR

-420 NETIANNYK
+420 NERIANNYK

-442 KLEFSQIISKT
+442 KLEFSHIISNT

-461 ALFFK
+461 ALYFK
-466 NKINKHYDNNSSYL
+466 NKINKLFGNNNLYL
-480 DSLIDVKN
+480 DSLIDIEN
-488 INHLNYYSETITI
+488 INHLKYYSKTTTLKE
-501 KKSLN
+501 SLK
-506 HKPFKIKLVKD
+506 HKPFKIKLAKD

-537 YDGVNFGAEIHNKS
+537 YDGVNLGAEIHNKS

-557 NYKFKPLYSTNSKLL
+557 NYKFKPLYSTNSKHL

-591 VNYGIYANIISNNQ
+591 VNYGMYANIISNNQ
-605 NSLANIYSSFIN
+605 NSLAKIYSSFVN
-617 FNFRKKNNLRSN
+617 FNFRKKINLRSN
-629 KRSSLGARF
+629 KRSSIGARF
-638 LKITHDGEVITSPEY
+638 LKISHEGEVITSPEY

-668 NHKKWFIDYQLSKD
+668 NHKKWFIDYQLSEK

-689 YEFRRLYENNRELNV
+689 YEFRKLYENNRELNV
-704 RVFSGYF
+704 RVFTGYF
-711 INNKYNQTNSYFN
+711 IHNNYNQANSYFN

-772 ISTINLSSTIWKNLL
+772 ISTINLSSTIWKNIL
-787 LYVDLGVLNNKESP
+787 LYVDLGLLNNKESP
-801 QFTFVYDT
+801 QFRFVYDT

-824 PIKSSENFDLG
+824 PIKSSESFDLV

>member
-1 MKNYLTLLL
+1 M
-10 VLTTTLLFCQHDIKI
+10 KI
-25 KFELDTIL
+25 KVELDTLL
-33 NILKVDQQIELVEL
+33 NILKVDQQIELEES

-57 LDWNNSFISKNTAL
+57 IDWNNSFISKNTAL

-76 EEYNN
+76 AEYNN

-93 TAIASIKNAKNN
+93 TAISSVKDCNNN
-105 ELNYYRLKGYEDII
+105 ELDYYRLNGHEDII

-193 KTPNNFN
+193 KTPNNYK

-206 ETKGELSGSNG
+206 ETKSELSSGNS

-225 NELYDPKIYIEKE
+225 KELYDPKIYIEKE
-238 ESYNAIEAGNLVF
+238 RSFNKIDGSELIF

-257 ESYSLNKS
+257 ENYNLNKS
-265 QLNKSTE
+265 QLKESTK
-272 KVFDFLSKELNI
+272 KVFDFLRKELNI
-284 NNENKY
+284 SNKNKF
-290 IFSDVDYDNNKIYDL
+290 IFSDVDYNNNKIYDL
-305 NIISKILQVYPENFI
+305 NIISKILQVYPENFN

-332 VLDNSLIINPRSE
+332 VLDNSLITNPRSE

-353 TYMMISYVEKFYPKI
+353 TYIMISYVEEFYPKI
-368 SLAGSLSE
+368 SLAGSLSK

-381 NLYASKLNYN
+381 KLYASKLNYN
-391 DKYFLAILHMHR
+391 DKYFIGILHMHR

-420 NETIANNYK
+420 NERIANNYK
-429 SGLLLYNL
+429 SGLLLYDL

-442 KLEFSQIISKT
+442 KLEFSNIVSNT

-461 ALFFK
+461 ALYFK
-466 NKINKHYDNNSSYL
+466 NKINKLFGNNNLYL
-480 DSLIDVKN
+480 DSLIDIEN
-488 INHLNYYSETITI
+488 INHLKYYSKTTTLKE
-501 KKSLN
+501 SLK
-506 HKPFKIKLVKD
+506 HKPFKIKLAKD

-537 YDGVNFGAEIHNKS
+537 YDGVNLGAEIHNKS

-557 NYKFKPLYSTNSKLL
+557 NYKFKPLYSTNSKHL

-591 VNYGIYANIISNNQ
+591 VNYGMYANIISNNQ
-605 NSLANIYSSFIN
+605 NSLAKIYSSFVN
-617 FNFRKKNNLRSN
+617 FNFRKKINLRSN

-638 LKITHDGEVITSPEY
+638 LKISHEGEVITSPEY

-668 NHKKWFIDYQLSKD
+668 NHKKWFIDYQLSEK

-689 YEFRRLYENNRELNV
+689 YEFRKLYENNRELNV
-704 RVFSGYF
+704 RVFTGYF
-711 INNKYNQTNSYFN
+711 IHNNYNQANSYFN

-772 ISTINLSSTIWKNLL
+772 ISTINLSSTIWKNIL
-787 LYVDLGVLNNKESP
+787 LYVDLGLLNNKESP
-801 QFTFVYDT
+801 QFRFVYDT

-824 PIKSSENFDLG
+824 PIKSSESFDLV

>member
-1 MKNYLTLLL
+1 M
-10 VLTTTLLFCQHDIKI
+10 KI
-25 KFELDTIL
+25 KVELDTLL
-33 NILKVDQQIELVEL
+33 NILKVDQQIELEES

-57 LDWNNSFISKNTAL
+57 IDWNNSFISKNTAL

-93 TAIASIKNAKNN
+93 TAISSVKDSNNN
-105 ELNYYRLKGYEDII
+105 ELDYYRLNGHEDII

-193 KTPNNFN
+193 KTPNNYK

-206 ETKGELSGSNG
+206 ETKSELSSGNS

-225 NELYDPKIYIEKE
+225 KELYDPKIYIEKE
-238 ESYNAIEAGNLVF
+238 RSFNKIDGSELIF

-257 ESYSLNKS
+257 ESYNLNKS
-265 QLNKSTE
+265 QLKESTK
-272 KVFDFLSKELNI
+272 KVFDFLRKELNI
-284 NNENKY
+284 SNENKF
-290 IFSDVDYDNNKIYDL
+290 IFSDVDYNNNKIYDL
-305 NIISKILQVYPENFI
+305 NIISKILQVYPENFN

-332 VLDNSLIINPRSE
+332 VLDNSLITNPRSE

-353 TYMMISYVEKFYPKI
+353 TYIMISYVEEFYPKI
-368 SLAGSLSE
+368 SLAGSLSK

-381 NLYASKLNYN
+381 KLYASKLNYN
-391 DKYFLAILHMHR
+391 DKYFLGILHMHR

-420 NETIANNYK
+420 NERIANNYK

-442 KLEFSQIISKT
+442 KLEFSHIISNT

-461 ALFFK
+461 ALYFK
-466 NKINKHYDNNSSYL
+466 NKINKLFGNNNLYL
-480 DSLIDVKN
+480 DSLIDIEN
-488 INHLNYYSETITI
+488 INHLKYYSKTTTLKE
-501 KKSLN
+501 SLK
-506 HKPFKIKLVKD
+506 HKPFKIKLAKD

-537 YDGVNFGAEIHNKS
+537 YDGVNLGAEIHNKS

-557 NYKFKPLYSTNSKLL
+557 NYKFKPLYSTNSKHL

-591 VNYGIYANIISNNQ
+591 VNYGMYANIISNNQ
-605 NSLANIYSSFIN
+605 NSLAKIYSSFVN
-617 FNFRKKNNLRSN
+617 FNFRKKINLRSN

-638 LKITHDGEVITSPEY
+638 LKISHEGEVITSPEY

-668 NHKKWFIDYQLSKD
+668 NHKKWFIDYQLSEK

-689 YEFRRLYENNRELNV
+689 YEFRKLYENNRELNV
-704 RVFSGYF
+704 RVFTGYF
-711 INNKYNQTNSYFN
+711 IHNNYNQANSYFN

-772 ISTINLSSTIWKNLL
+772 ISTINLSSTIWKNIL
-787 LYVDLGVLNNKESP
+787 LYVDLGLLNNKESP
-801 QFTFVYDT
+801 QFRFVYDT

-824 PIKSSENFDLG
+824 PIKSSESFDLV